1 MFERAAVNTALCT
14 IDSVRLRM
22 RGGYPLPKPPTP
34 ACVQIPAIRSPA
46 ARRQRKPD
54 HWTVKHRGFLHAM
67 VHDPTTV
74 ATCKPKARWAIS
86 SRWPRSDGTP
96 NRARTAAH
104 ASTLARV
111 QIVTCGQ
118 ALPLGSASGL
128 WLGTVNSPEKQNARR
143 CERRAFS
150 SAATL
155 SQRADATLPPP
166 RAPVK
171 KKIAVRFF
179 V

>member
-1 MFERAAVNTALCT
+1 MSASLEISGRC
-14 IDSVRLRM
+14 
-22 RGGYPLPKPPTP
+22 
-34 ACVQIPAIRSPA
+34 PA
-46 ARRQRKPD
+46 AWIGGGSVCIPD

-74 ATCKPKARWAIS
+74 ATCKPEARWAIS
-86 SRWPRSDGTP
+86 SRRTRSDGTP

-104 ASTLARV
+104 ASTLARL

-143 CERRAFS
+143 CEHRAFS
-150 SAATL
+150 STATFG
-155 SQRADATLPPP
+155 QKADATLPPP